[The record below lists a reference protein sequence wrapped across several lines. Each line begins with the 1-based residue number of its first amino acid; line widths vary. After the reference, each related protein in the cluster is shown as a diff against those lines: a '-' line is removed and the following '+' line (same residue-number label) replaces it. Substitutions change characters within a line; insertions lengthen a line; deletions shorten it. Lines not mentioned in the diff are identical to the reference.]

1 MRPSLRLLAP
11 ALVALTALLV
21 PATAPAASPFTEQRA
36 QATWSISFTCPDGS
50 TASDG
55 RLFIETDNFIDP
67 GATAGPTAPLRVAFS
82 GQCPD
87 GTFSWGFF
95 AQAPTQFDANN
106 LKSVVIGTTTG
117 TARDNRGGTHTIS
130 VSVSWTGTSA
140 LQTTVNTAGSK
151 SKKRTG
157 TATATIVFD
166 GSTLVN
172 GAANFPFPAPFIEVD
187 TEK

>member
-1 MRPSLRLLAP
+1 MKKYLLSLLA
-11 ALVALTALLV
+11 LGTVVV
-21 PATAPAASPFTEQRA
+21 PAVAWGVTPFTEQRA
-36 QATWSISFTCPDGS
+36 QARWSIPFTCPDGS

-87 GTFSWGFF
+87 GTYSWGFLT
-95 AQAPTQFDANN
+95 QSAPTQFDATN
-106 LKSVVIGTTTG
+106 LKSVVISTTTG
-117 TARDNRGGTHTIS
+117 TARDNRGGSHSIS

-157 TATATIVFD
+157 TATANIVFD
-166 GSTLVN
+166 GATLVN
-172 GAANFPFPAPFIEVD
+172 GASNFPFPAPFIEVD